1 MILYLDTSA
10 LVKLYADEPGSRL
23 VREAVRSAQLGVCH
37 LIAYAETRAALARK
51 RRIGEFNGRQWDSC
65 KRELERTWPRFERMG
80 VDEALVRHAGN
91 LADRFGLRG
100 YDSVHLAAAETVFRV
115 AGPSVEF
122 RFAAFDASLRSA
134 AAELGMVSLK

>member
-10 LVKLYADEPGSRL
+10 LVKLYVEESASQL
-23 VREAVRSAQLGVCH
+23 VRQAVRDAQLSVCH

-51 RRIGEFNGRQWDSC
+51 RRSGEFSGRQCDLC

-80 VDEALVRHAGN
+80 IDEALVHQAGN
-91 LADRFGLRG
+91 LADHFGLRG
-100 YDSVHLAAAETVFRV
+100 YDSVHLAAAETVFRA

-122 RFAAFDASLRSA
+122 RFAAFDNSLIKA
-134 AAELGMVSLK
+134 AAELGMMPLQ